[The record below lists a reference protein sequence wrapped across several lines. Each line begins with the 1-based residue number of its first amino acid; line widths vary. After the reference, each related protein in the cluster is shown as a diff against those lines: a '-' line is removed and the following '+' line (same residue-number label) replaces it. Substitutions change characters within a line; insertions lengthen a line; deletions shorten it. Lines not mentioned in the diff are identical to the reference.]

1 MGDIRGFEK
10 SVMAMAEMGIGRSTA
25 SSAQGHPTH
34 HEAVIT
40 AAADLGGGAIC
51 FALESATGQELAGFE
66 AGSIV
71 PLFIAADDTLVGE
84 RFTLAS
90 SPAEAHEGV
99 YRIIVKSSAGGY
111 VAAHMLANAKAG
123 SRVLLGE
130 PEPNDLFRHLDAGDS
145 IIAIAGGTGI
155 APFRSLAKAIAE
167 GAADYRMTL
176 FYRANEAEELLFRDE
191 WTTLEEQ
198 SNGMFCVVPV
208 LSSAQR
214 GGYEQGPITREMIE
228 RYADPARSS
237 CLICA
242 PGPMVA
248 ALRKELSSLG
258 LPRRRLRFAFS
269 GDTEFN
275 HVGTSSAEHSL
286 TIHMGGE
293 TYIVPAREDETILTA
308 IEKAG
313 LRPASYC
320 RCGICGFCESM
331 LSSGIFVLASD
342 EKGVRHIRERNSYI
356 HPCCTY
362 PRSDMELVVPR
373 AK

>member
-1 MGDIRGFEK
+1 
-10 SVMAMAEMGIGRSTA
+10 MAEMGIGGSTA
-25 SSAQGHPTH
+25 SDAQPHSTT

-40 AAADLGGGAIC
+40 ATSNLGGGTIC

-66 AGSIV
+66 AGSIL
-71 PLFIAADDTLVGE
+71 PLFISSEETLVGE
-84 RFTLAS
+84 RFALAS
-90 SPAEAHEGV
+90 SPDEAREGV

-123 SRVLLGE
+123 SRVFLGK

-167 GAADYRMTL
+167 GSADYRMTL
-176 FYRANEAEELLFRDE
+176 FYRANKLEEFLFRDE
-191 WTTLEEQ
+191 WTAFEEQ
-198 SNGMFCVVPV
+198 SDGRFCVVPV
-208 LSSAQR
+208 LTSTQR
-214 GGYEQGPITREMIE
+214 EGCERGPITRKLIE
-228 RYADPARSS
+228 RYADPALSS
-237 CLICA
+237 FLICA

-258 LPRRRLRFAFS
+258 LPRQRLRFAFS
-269 GDTEFN
+269 GDTEFT
-275 HVGTSSAEHSL
+275 HVGTSSVEHRL

-293 TYIVPAREDETILTA
+293 TYVIPAREDETILTA

-342 EKGVRHIRERNSYI
+342 EQGTRHIRERNSYI